1 MCGSSGAHRRIVR
14 GEQLSGKLQV
24 DPAALDGLARNL
36 RELSAQTEPARSY
49 LNRWLGLSTAS
60 GRAFF
65 EVTKSIAEV
74 RDRLDAN
81 YAALGSLSDRSA
93 TELESAAS
101 MYRTTDHAYAAELD
115 RKGGILSSDW

>member
-1 MCGSSGAHRRIVR
+1 MS
-14 GEQLSGKLQV
+14 EELQV
-24 DPAALDGLARNL
+24 DPATLDGLARNL
-36 RELSAQTEPARSY
+36 RELSAQTEPARTY
-49 LNRWLGLSTAS
+49 LNRWLDLSTAS

-93 TELESAAS
+93 TELESTAN

-115 RKGGILSSDW
+115 RTLVGEK